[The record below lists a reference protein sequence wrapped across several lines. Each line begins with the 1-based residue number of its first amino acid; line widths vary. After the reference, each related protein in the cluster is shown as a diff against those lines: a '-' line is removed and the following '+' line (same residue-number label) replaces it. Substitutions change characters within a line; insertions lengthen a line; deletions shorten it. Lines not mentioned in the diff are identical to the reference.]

1 MAKYLDSTGLATV
14 WEKVKALIPAS
25 LKNPY
30 ALTIQTNGTT
40 VQTYD
45 GSAAKTVNIAPQTI
59 NAAVNLAL
67 KDTDLDTL
75 WYSGFYCAGGSNT
88 VTNKPSGVDAFG
100 LMSVHDASGK
110 YFSQVLFDGNISD
123 KVYMRHCNNGT
134 WTSWAELKF
143 TDTTYS
149 AMTGATSSAAGKAG
163 LVPAPAA
170 GKQTSF
176 LRGDGTWVVPTNT
189 TYTAATTTSA
199 GLMSAADKV
208 SMNKLGG
215 SVYYDRTGASGV
227 SRLGLFSVT
236 PVAVTVSGTSLTL
249 PPVVEFETV
258 ITSTSSTSSFCT
270 LRGTL
275 CCNSDAP
282 TLIWSANAKSTWF
295 GDNLIKGI
303 TYDKTN
309 KQVFVEVN
317 SSSSYVQNLA
327 MRTYIYRADHCTVT
341 QITATTSSTNIKTFT
356 I

>member
-14 WEKVKALIPAS
+14 WEKVKALIPTS

-30 ALTIQTNGTT
+30 ALTIQANGTT
-40 VQTYD
+40 AATYD
-45 GSAAKTVNIAPQTI
+45 GSAAKTVNIT
-59 NAAVNLAL
+59 
-67 KDTDLDTL
+67 
-75 WYSGFYCAGGSNT
+75 
-88 VTNKPSGVDAFG
+88 
-100 LMSVHDASGK
+100 
-110 YFSQVLFDGNISD
+110 
-123 KVYMRHCNNGT
+123 
-134 WTSWAELKF
+134 
-143 TDTTYS
+143 
-149 AMTGATSSAAGKAG
+149 AMTAATASAAGKAG

-215 SVYYDRTGASGV
+215 SVYYDRTSVSGV

-236 PVAVTVSGTSLTL
+236 PVAVTVSGLSLTV

-275 CCNSDAP
+275 CCNSDNP

-309 KQVFVEVN
+309 KQVFLEVN

-327 MRTYIYRADHCTVT
+327 MRTYIYRADHCTT
-341 QITATTSSTNIKTFT
+341 AQITATTSSTNIKTFT